1 MEPSIQYARAKDG
14 TNVAFWTIGQGGRPL
29 VLLPSVPFNHVQLS
43 WELEGYAHTFE
54 RLSQR
59 RMLISYD
66 ARGSGLSDRDVED
79 LTLEG
84 YLQDLE
90 AVLDKVGVE
99 RADLFAFITSGPIAV
114 AYAARRPERVDRL
127 LLWCSFA
134 RAADVLDAPQFQGL
148 LSLADKDWTTFT
160 EAMASVVFGW
170 AAGEPA
176 RKFAAYMRAC
186 TTPEHMAL
194 ARLTL
199 AALDVS
205 DQLPDVRARTL
216 VMHRRNMVYPSV
228 EGARY
233 LASHIPNARLAIFDG
248 DTSQLGVD
256 SDRILDQIEA
266 FLAEGSEDVPEGANV
281 ILFADIVN
289 STALT
294 EELGD
299 AAFRERARQLD
310 AAMRTAIRSRGGT
323 PIEGKL
329 LGDGVLAV
337 FRSGH
342 EGIDAAIACRDAA
355 ENARLQLHIGLHAG
369 DIIREANN
377 VYGGAVNIAARI
389 ASAAVPGE
397 ILVSDTLRGLAR
409 TSAAVKFEDRGRQE
423 LKGVSDAQQLWAVSR
438 R

>member
-14 TNVAFWTIGQGGRPL
+14 TNIAFWSVGQGGTPL
-29 VLLPSVPFNHVQLS
+29 VMLPSIPFNHVQLS

-66 ARGSGLSDRDVED
+66 GRGSGLSDRDVED
-79 LTLEG
+79 LSLEG
-84 YLQDLE
+84 YLLDLE
-90 AVLDKVGVE
+90 AVLDKLNVE

-114 AYAARRPERVDRL
+114 AFAARHPERVARL

-134 RAADVLDAPQFQGL
+134 RSADVLDAPQFQGL
-148 LSLADKDWTTFT
+148 LSLAEKDWTTFT
-160 EAMASVVFGW
+160 EALASVVFGW

-176 RKFAAYMRAC
+176 RQFAAYMRAC

-194 ARLTL
+194 ARQTL
-199 AALDVS
+199 SALDVS
-205 DQLPDVRARTL
+205 DELPDVKARTL
-216 VMHRRNMVYPSV
+216 VMHRRNMIYPSV

-233 LASHIPNARLAIFDG
+233 LASHIANARLALFDG

-256 SDRILDQIEA
+256 SDRILDQIEE
-266 FLAEGSEDVPEGANV
+266 FLEQDSDGVPEGANV

-299 AAFRERARQLD
+299 ARFRERAREID
-310 AAMRTAIRSRGGT
+310 SAMRTAIRSRGGT

-329 LGDGVLAV
+329 LGDGILAV
-337 FRSGH
+337 FRFGH

-355 ENARLQLHIGLHAG
+355 ERAGLQLRLGLHAG
-369 DIIREANN
+369 DVIREANN

-389 ASAAVPGE
+389 AAAAAPGE

-409 TSAAVKFEDRGRQE
+409 TSADVTFEDRGKQE
-423 LKGVSDAQQLWAVSR
+423 LKGVADAQQVWAVTR